1 MSEKALLFVI
11 SRLEQ
16 KLKQYMELEEFKEF
30 IKDVTREAFRMDV
43 EALEDGGFKDYILA
57 NFDWITEAR
66 TEGRD
71 ETD

>member
-1 MSEKALLFVI
+1 MSEKAMVFVI

-30 IKDVTREAFRMDV
+30 IKDVSRDAFRMDV
-43 EALEDGGFKDYILA
+43 EALEDGDFKDYILA
-57 NFDWITEAR
+57 NFDRITEAR
-66 TEGRD
+66 D

>member
-1 MSEKALLFVI
+1 MSEKAMVFVI

-43 EALEDGGFKDYILA
+43 EALEDGDFKDYILA
-57 NFDWITEAR
+57 NFDRITEAR
-66 TEGRD
+66 D